1 MSNTTGAKGSTVE
14 VPINLEGASEVGS
27 MDIAFEVIGDAGT
40 TSYLTFDEV
49 LVYMFD
55 EVLVYILDLGEIIT
69 NTENGTFEVT

>member
-49 LVYMFD
+49 LVY
-55 EVLVYILDLGEIIT
+55 ILDLGEIIT